1 MKQLRKNHKQE
12 KPVLF
17 LCISLI
23 LVPLNCYTQVFKKII
38 LNGSLSIIQ
47 CNVLVCKF
55 APFEAINNHVHFCKS
70 WENYRKFINELA
82 LGHMMDQVIWY

>member
-1 MKQLRKNHKQE
+1 MA
-12 KPVLF
+12 P
-17 LCISLI
+17 
-23 LVPLNCYTQVFKKII
+23 
-38 LNGSLSIIQ
+38 SIIQ

-55 APFEAINNHVHFCKS
+55 APFEAIYNHVHFCKS